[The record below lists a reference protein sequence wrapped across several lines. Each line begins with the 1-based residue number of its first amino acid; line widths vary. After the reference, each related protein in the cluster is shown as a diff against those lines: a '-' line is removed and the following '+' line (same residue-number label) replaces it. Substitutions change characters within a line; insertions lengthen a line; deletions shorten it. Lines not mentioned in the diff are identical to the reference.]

1 MKKPKKI
8 TIKHYLEKRTL
19 KPVLIK
25 NVEHWSVYISITVNR
40 KTTNIKS
47 SIVEKF
53 KDFETLKK
61 RFAKEIEIET
71 KELEQ
76 KIRLK
81 LSLDNDYTFIQPNR
95 KKLIIYND
103 KITEQL
109 ENEILRLKRIC
120 KKQAVKISLLEQTN
134 LF

>member
-47 SIVEKF
+47 SIVEQF
-53 KDFETLKK
+53 KDLETLQRKAS
-61 RFAKEIEIET
+61 REIEKEI
-71 KELEQ
+71 KELEK
-76 KIRLK
+76 KIRLQ
-81 LSLDNDYTFIQPNR
+81 LSLDNNYIFKQPR
-95 KKLIIYND
+95 RSIIINKD

-109 ENEILRLKRIC
+109 ENEILRLKMIC
-120 KKQAVKISLLEQTN
+120 KKQAIKISKLEQTN

>member
-1 MKKPKKI
+1 MEKPKKI

-19 KPVLIK
+19 KPFFVK
-25 NVEHWSVYISITVNR
+25 NVAYWSVYISITVNR

-47 SIVEKF
+47 SIIEKF
-53 KDFETLKK
+53 KDFETLQKK
-61 RFAKEIEIET
+61 ASKEIETEK
-71 KELEQ
+71 KELTQ

-81 LSLDNDYTFIQPNR
+81 LSLDNDYTFVQPDR

-109 ENEILRLKRIC
+109 ENEILRLKRLC
-120 KKQAVKISLLEQTN
+120 KKQAEKISQLEQTN

>member
-1 MKKPKKI
+1 MQKPKKI
-8 TIKHYLEKRTL
+8 TIKHYLEKRTI
-19 KPVLIK
+19 KPLLIK
-25 NVEHWSVYISITVNR
+25 NVEYWSVYISITVNR

-47 SIVEKF
+47 SITERF
-53 KDFETLKK
+53 KNFETLQKT
-61 RFAKEIEIET
+61 ASNEMQKEV

-81 LSLDNDYTFIQPNR
+81 LSLDSNYTFTQPNR

-109 ENEILRLKRIC
+109 ENEILRLKNIV
-120 KKQAVKISLLEQTN
+120 KKQALKISQLEQIN

>member
-19 KPVLIK
+19 KPSFIK
-25 NVEHWSVYISITVNR
+25 NVEYWSVYISITVNR

-47 SIVEKF
+47 SITEKF
-53 KDFETLKK
+53 KDFETLQKK
-61 RFAKEIEIET
+61 ASNEMQKEV

-81 LSLDNDYTFIQPNR
+81 LSLDNDYTFTQPYR

-109 ENEILRLKRIC
+109 ENEILRLKNIV
-120 KKQAVKISLLEQTN
+120 KKQAVKISQLKQTN

>member
-1 MKKPKKI
+1 MKKQKKI
-8 TIKHYLEKRTL
+8 TIRHYLEKRTL

-47 SIVEKF
+47 SIVEQF
-53 KDFETLKK
+53 KDLETLQKK
-61 RFAKEIEIET
+61 AFRQIEKET

-76 KIRLK
+76 KIRLR
-81 LSLDNDYTFIQPNR
+81 LSLDNNYIFKQSR
-95 KKLIIYND
+95 RSIIINKD

-120 KKQAVKISLLEQTN
+120 KKQALKISQLEQTN